1 MLNISD
7 LSSVDKQKVF
17 DYLKWNSFR
26 SEKYKVLYVS
36 TPKVASTSLKWW
48 FASLEGCSQALR
60 GVGEAAGSN
69 SDQVVHEFHKVAP
82 HVSGLEIDD
91 LLEPLLSDT
100 YFRFAAVR
108 NPYKRI
114 FSAWQSKILLQD
126 PEQVASYPKFELLQQ
141 PVKSVADIASAF
153 EAFLEYLASNSAS
166 SPEKDFWAPQA
177 TLLRPDLINYSLL
190 VKIESSSEL
199 HKALSEHF
207 GEQATDPFAEPSP
220 SENVIP
226 FLPAFIT
233 ERSANLIKELYAEDF
248 DVFGYDR
255 QVPERTEAF
264 TVEQLDLAFD
274 AARLIRE
281 SRQQIGAR
289 ALQIQDLTQ
298 QIEDLNQRI
307 ASLNPTLFERESQ
320 LKELMGSLVKRDRHI
335 ASLEQSVGV
344 LNRQLVDLK
353 AVLIDHEKENVSLKA
368 DLLKTQQELQ
378 ALLSSHSWRLM
389 SSVRMVSGFVRES
402 VHNVRTLTWSKVVD
416 SLRRRREL
424 YNENTLRE
432 IQESGLF
439 DPEYYLANNADVRAK
454 GTDPL
459 KHYMLKGWI
468 ENRNPC
474 AAFSPS
480 DYLLANPDVAE
491 AQVHPLLHYIQ
502 CGQLEG
508 RPIRLPV
515 RICEM
520 TAVKRRPVGRNAVFN
535 PYGEYTPIP
544 VLKAVLEA
552 QIEAV
557 KKSGLFDEKYYLA
570 MYSDVPEVSVDPL
583 RHYCEQGWREG
594 KNPSMD
600 FDTRAYLALYKD
612 IQHIGLNPLWHYIV
626 TGAAEH
632 RIAVPDA
639 LINHENDIRFG
650 EVNSDI
656 KLLAFYVS
664 PDWEALRSARFAAK
678 GNSQRP
684 RPDKM
689 LGLYD
694 SLDGR
699 VLTQQALSAKSHG
712 FFGFCFK
719 LSADSVV
726 QASPQPLDIF
736 LAQTE
741 IDFNFCVQIDLHQEG
756 LANNLITP
764 VVAVLADK
772 RCVQV
777 DERPVIVVKLNEYDE
792 DIVDSIRKLRE
803 RLNELCDG
811 VYLIAQ
817 FGFAGSEELAQDLD
831 GLCDAAL
838 DLSAD
843 PVPGETGVF
852 TPQNKNGIDTVP
864 YNLVAS
870 QGIVRAQKT
879 HLRTTPVFHAI
890 SLGRDETALK
900 QYSPL
905 VYSRF
910 HIRDYG
916 RWLDAA
922 IRGARKAL
930 PEDRRLLFVNAW
942 NNWQEGLFLEPDS
955 ITGFGRLNET
965 TRALLDIDSSIIMPK
980 VSVIVPNYNHESY
993 LARRLDSIYGQTYKN
1008 IEVILMD
1015 DCSTDDSRSVLT
1027 GYAEKY
1033 PDITR
1038 LLFNETNSG
1047 GVFHQWAKGIKA
1059 AKGDL
1064 VWVAESDDYCDERF
1078 LEALVSCFDDEA
1090 VMLAYSK
1097 CEFVT
1102 TDEVVMPDQFLNYVS
1117 DLECANKWAGSYV
1130 STAHNEVRSALGIK
1144 NTIPN
1149 ASGVLFKRPVDMPL
1163 LDDQSWMSMKVA
1175 GDWVF
1180 YLHIL
1185 RGGKIAYSTEGTN
1198 FFRRHYA
1205 STANTTYR
1213 KEVFYRELGVAN
1225 RTVQSLYNVPMS
1237 VLEACEESSK
1247 KLYDHYVGGSAEEF
1261 LRWYDHDSIVRAR
1274 ADRLPNVMVSTIG
1287 FYPGGAE
1294 ILPIRLANEF
1304 KRQGISVSLFSA
1316 GIPKREDGVRKMLR
1330 NDVPVIETSNI
1341 ESVKEII
1348 HDFGIEALNSHQWY
1362 VQKYP
1367 VDVPDVFSE
1376 LGAHVAALHG
1386 MIEHGNGVTDEQLR
1400 IADKGV
1406 STWVYTAEKNLV
1418 PFSDISLYDKSS
1430 PRFVKVPNGLQPPEI
1445 VPISRVQMGMPED
1458 AFVLCCVSRA
1468 IPDKGWGEA
1477 IQAVELA
1484 RSLSGRDI
1492 RIILVG
1498 NGLVYDEYCQA
1509 GAPDFVYLAGF
1520 SDNSVGHYAAAD
1532 MGIMLSTFRSE
1543 SFPLTIVDCLFAGK
1557 PYIATDV
1564 GDIKNMLTIESGVA
1578 GEIIELE
1585 DWVVPIESTA
1595 RVIAAFATDERKYQ
1609 EAVGLVKDVSSRYRI
1624 DAVAS
1629 QYLRLFERDIQQHK
1643 AESAKAEGSGMTVQ
1657 DLQADLL

>member
-7 LSSVDKQKVF
+7 LSPVDKKKVF
-17 DYLKWNSFR
+17 DYLKWNSCR

-60 GVGEAAGSN
+60 GVGEAAGN
-69 SDQVVHEFHKVAP
+69 TSDQVVHEFHKVAP
-82 HVSGLEIDD
+82 HVSGLEMDD
-91 LLEPLLSDT
+91 LMESVLSDT

-126 PEQVASYPKFELLQQ
+126 PQQVASYPEFELLQL

-153 EAFLEYLASNSAS
+153 EAFLEYLASNRVSSSDKTYWAS
-166 SPEKDFWAPQA
+166 QA

-190 VKIESSSEL
+190 VKIENASGL
-199 HKALSEHF
+199 HKALSEHL
-207 GEQATDPFAEPSP
+207 GEDTPDPFAEPSP
-220 SENVIP
+220 SENIIP

-233 ERSANLIKELYAEDF
+233 ERSASLIKELYAEDF
-248 DVFGYDR
+248 DVFEYDR
-255 QVPERTEAF
+255 QVPEAAVAF
-264 TVEQLDLAFD
+264 SAEQLDLAFD
-274 AARLIRE
+274 AIRLIRE
-281 SRQQIGAR
+281 SHQQIGAR
-289 ALQIQDLTQ
+289 ALQIKDLTQ
-298 QIEDLNQRI
+298 QIEELNQRI
-307 ASLNPTLFERESQ
+307 ASLNPTLFEREAQ

-353 AVLIDHEKENVSLKA
+353 AVLVDHEKEGISLKA
-368 DLLKTQQELQ
+368 DLLKAEQELR
-378 ALLSSHSWRLM
+378 ALLSSHSWRLT

-402 VHNVRTLTWSKVVD
+402 VHNVRTLTWSKFVD

-432 IQESGLF
+432 IHESGLF
-439 DPEYYLANNADVRAK
+439 DPDYYLASNADVRAK

-508 RPIRLPV
+508 RPVRLPP

-520 TAVKRRPVGRNAVFN
+520 TAVKRRPVGRNAVFK

-570 MYSDVPEVSVDPL
+570 MYSDVQQGSVDPL

-600 FDTRAYLALYKD
+600 FDTRAYLAMYKD

-639 LINHENDIRFG
+639 LISHENDIRFG

-664 PDWEALRSARFAAK
+664 PDWEALRSARFASK
-678 GNSQRP
+678 GNPQRP

-689 LGLYD
+689 LGFYD
-694 SLDGR
+694 SLDGT
-699 VLTQQALSAKSHG
+699 VLAQQALSARSHG

-719 LSADSVV
+719 LSADSVA
-726 QASPQPLDIF
+726 QASPQPLDVF
-736 LAQTE
+736 LAHTE
-741 IDFNFCVQIDLHQEG
+741 IDFNFCVQIDLHQDG
-756 LANNLITP
+756 LSNNLIAP

-777 DERPVIVVKLNEYDE
+777 AEQPVIVVKLNEYDE
-792 DIVDSIRKLRE
+792 NIIDSIRKLRE

-817 FGFAGSEELAQDLD
+817 FGFAGLEELAQDLD
-831 GLCDAAL
+831 GLCDAVL

-852 TPQNKNGIDTVP
+852 PPQNKNGIDTVP
-864 YNLVAS
+864 YNLIAS
-870 QGIVRAQKT
+870 QGIVRAQKE
-879 HLRTTPVFHAI
+879 HLRATPVFHAI

-965 TRALLDIDSSIIMPK
+965 TRALLDIDSSIVMPK
-980 VSVIVPNYNHESY
+980 VSVIVPNYNHDSY
-993 LARRLDSIYGQTYKN
+993 LHRRLDSIYGQTHKN

-1027 GYAEKY
+1027 SYAEKY

-1038 LLFNETNSG
+1038 LIFNETNSG

-1059 AKGDL
+1059 ATGDL
-1064 VWVAESDDYCDERF
+1064 VWIAESDDYCDERF
-1078 LEALVSCFDDEA
+1078 LEALVGCFDDEA

-1102 TDEVVMPDQFLNYVS
+1102 TDEVVMPDQFHSYVS
-1117 DLECANKWAGSYV
+1117 DLECADKWAGSYV

-1149 ASGVLFKRPVDMPL
+1149 ASGAIFKRPVDMPL
-1163 LDDQSWMSMKVA
+1163 LDDQSWLSMKVA

-1225 RTVQSLYNVPMS
+1225 RTIQSLYNVPMS
-1237 VLEACEESSK
+1237 VLEACVESSK

-1261 LRWYDHDSIVRAR
+1261 LRWYDHDSIIRAR

-1316 GIPKREDGVRKMLR
+1316 GIPKREDGVRRMLR

-1341 ESVKEII
+1341 ESVKAII

-1445 VPISRVQMGMPED
+1445 VPISRVQMGIPED

-1498 NGLVYDEYCQA
+1498 NGLVYDEYCQS

-1578 GEIIELE
+1578 GEIIGLE
-1585 DWVVPIESTA
+1585 DWVVPIESAA

-1624 DAVAS
+1624 DAVAA
-1629 QYLRLFERDIQQHK
+1629 QYLRLFERDIQQHR
-1643 AESAKAEGSGMTVQ
+1643 AQLAKAEGSGVTVQ
-1657 DLQADLL
+1657 DL

>member
-7 LSSVDKQKVF
+7 LSPVDKTKVF
-17 DYLKWNSFR
+17 EYLKWNSCR
-26 SEKYKVLYVS
+26 SEKYKILYVS

-60 GVGEAAGSN
+60 GLGEAAGSS
-69 SDQVVHEFHKVAP
+69 SDQIVHEFHRVAP
-82 HVSGLEIDD
+82 HVSGLEMDV
-91 LLEPLLSDT
+91 LMESVLSDS
-100 YFRFAAVR
+100 YFRFAVVR

-114 FSAWQSKILLQD
+114 FSAWQSKILLQE
-126 PEQVASYPKFELLQQ
+126 PQQVAPFLEVELFQQ
-141 PVKSVADIASAF
+141 PIKSAADVASSF
-153 EAFLEYLASNSAS
+153 EAFLEHLASNRAS
-166 SPEKDFWAPQA
+166 SFEEASWAPQT

-190 VKIESSSEL
+190 VKIENPSEL
-199 HKALSEHF
+199 HKALSEHL
-207 GEQATDPFAEPSP
+207 GEQTPDPFAEPTP
-220 SENVIP
+220 SENIIP

-233 ERSANLIKELYAEDF
+233 ERSASLIRLLYAEDF
-248 DVFGYDR
+248 DVFEYDR
-255 QVPERTEAF
+255 QVPEGTEAF
-264 TVEQLDLAFD
+264 SEEKLDLAFD
-274 AARLIRE
+274 AIRLIRE
-281 SRQQIGAR
+281 SHQQLGAR
-289 ALQIQDLTQ
+289 ALQINGLTQ
-298 QIEDLNQRI
+298 QVEDLNQRI
-307 ASLNPTLFERESQ
+307 ASLNPTMLERETQ
-320 LKELMGSLVKRDRHI
+320 LKELMSSLVKRDRHI

-353 AVLIDHEKENVSLKA
+353 AALVDHEKEGIDLKA
-368 DLLKTQQELQ
+368 ELLKTEQELR
-378 ALLSSHSWRLM
+378 AVLSSHSWRLTLVVRKA
-389 SSVRMVSGFVRES
+389 SGLVRDSVQA
-402 VHNVRTLTWSKVVD
+402 VRTASWSKVVD

-424 YNENTLRE
+424 YNETTLRE
-432 IQESGLF
+432 IHDSGLF
-439 DPEYYLANNADVRAK
+439 DADYYLATNADVREK
-454 GTDPL
+454 GMDPL
-459 KHYMLKGWI
+459 KHYMLRGWI

-508 RPIRLPV
+508 RPIRLPA
-515 RICEM
+515 RLCEM
-520 TAVKRRPVGRNAVFN
+520 TTVKRRPVGRNTVFK

-544 VLKAVLEA
+544 VLKAVIDA
-552 QIEAV
+552 QIEAI

-570 MYSDVPEVSVDPL
+570 MYSDVEQASVDPL

-600 FDTRAYLALYKD
+600 FDTRAYLGLYKD
-612 IQHIGLNPLWHYIV
+612 IQNIGLNPLWHYIV

-650 EVNSDI
+650 DVNSDI

-664 PDWEALRSARFAAK
+664 PDWNALRSARFASK
-678 GNSQRP
+678 GNPQRS
-684 RPDKM
+684 RPDKT
-689 LGLYD
+689 LGFYD
-694 SLDGR
+694 SLDSR
-699 VLTQQALSAKSHG
+699 VLTEQARSAKSHG

-719 LSADSVV
+719 LSADSVA

-736 LAQTE
+736 LAHTE
-741 IDFNFCVQIDLHQEG
+741 IDFNFCVQIDLHQDG
-756 LANNLITP
+756 LSNNLIAP
-764 VVAVLADK
+764 VVEVLSDK

-777 DERPVIVVKLNEYDE
+777 AGRPVIVVKLDEYD
-792 DIVDSIRKLRE
+792 DNIVDSIRKLRE

-817 FGFAGSEELAQDLD
+817 FGFAGAEELARTLD
-831 GLCDAAL
+831 GLCDAVL

-852 TPQNKNGIDTVP
+852 PPQNKNGIDTAP

-870 QGIVRAQKT
+870 QGIVRAQNA
-879 HLRTTPVFHAI
+879 HRHAVPVFHAI
-890 SLGRDETALK
+890 SLARDETALK

-922 IRGARKAL
+922 ISGARKAH

-965 TRALLDIDSSIIMPK
+965 TRALLDIDSSIVMPK

-993 LARRLDSIYGQTYKN
+993 LGRRLDSIYGQTYKN

-1027 GYAEKY
+1027 SYAEKY

-1059 AKGDL
+1059 ATGDL

-1078 LEALVSCFDDEA
+1078 LDALVSCFDDEA

-1102 TDEVVMPDQFLNYVS
+1102 TDEVVMPDQFLSYVS
-1117 DLECANKWAGSYV
+1117 DLECAKKWTSSYV
-1130 STAHNEVRSALGIK
+1130 NTAHNEVRSALGIK

-1149 ASGVLFKRPVDMPL
+1149 ASGAIFKRPIDMPL
-1163 LDDQSWMSMKVA
+1163 LDDQAWLSMKVA

-1198 FFRRHYA
+1198 FFRRHFA

-1225 RTVQSLYNVPMS
+1225 RTVQSLYNVPLS
-1237 VLEACEESSK
+1237 VLESCEESSK

-1261 LRWYDHDSIVRAR
+1261 LRWYDHDSIIRAR

-1341 ESVKEII
+1341 ESVKAII

-1445 VPISRVQMGMPED
+1445 VPISRVQMGIPDD

-1468 IPDKGWGEA
+1468 IPDKGWNEA

-1498 NGLVYDEYCQA
+1498 NGLVYDEYCQS

-1595 RVIAAFATDERKYQ
+1595 RVIAAFATDERKYR

-1629 QYLRLFERDIQQHK
+1629 QYLRLFERDIQLHR
-1643 AESAKAEGSGMTVQ
+1643 AESAKAGVSSIPV
-1657 DLQADLL
+1657 